1 MMKSIFNFRKA
12 SALFAIL
19 IVLGLASCQEKEYE
33 IPEPVSALSND
44 VIKRSLGPNIVGL
57 PIEFAY
63 AMALPKVKGKLMT
76 AQVEASI
83 AGAAGTYLEHRSF
96 NTNSAG
102 QDVPVLVGSPSVNSS
117 NLTKVTFTVD
127 TNAATLR
134 YFYVVPE
141 EARGKFVSFTFS
153 ATSSDGSTASYKL
166 GPYNVSKMDIKR
178 TIAVSNNGS
187 AFISIEDMAVYTAAT
202 AAPVAAK
209 IDLVYLFRT
218 TPAAFTHA
226 LVSPGSDPV
235 YLPGVAL
242 PAGVNRKTK
251 LRKVFNLQDRNLA
264 QLQFGI
270 YVDDK
275 DFQEI
280 DLTDAPDYAIGLR
293 AEAGVWVETQD
304 KKYRAY
310 IYINSINANGSA
322 VISMLRY
329 TL

>member
-153 ATSSDGSTASYKL
+153 ATSSDGSTATYKL

>member
-57 PIEFAY
+57 LIEFAY

-153 ATSSDGSTASYKL
+153 AISSDGSTATYKL

-329 TL
+329 IL